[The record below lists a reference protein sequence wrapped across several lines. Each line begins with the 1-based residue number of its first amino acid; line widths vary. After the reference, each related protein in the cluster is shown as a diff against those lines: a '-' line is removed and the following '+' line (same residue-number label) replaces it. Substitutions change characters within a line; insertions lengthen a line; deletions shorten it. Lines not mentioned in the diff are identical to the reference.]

1 MNVVGEFEDFI
12 VLINNLSKL
21 DAYVLIIDF
30 FMFGDKYGDGIILI
44 KYIKRYFLSL
54 SIIVLIMNNNSAIFS
69 AVLDLDIEGI
79 VLK

>member
-12 VLINNLSKL
+12 VLINNLLKL
-21 DAYVLIIDF
+21 DVYVLIIDF

-44 KYIKRYFLSL
+44 KYIKCYFLSL
-54 SIIVLIMNNNSAIFS
+54 LIIVLIMNNNLVIFS
-69 AVLDLDIEGI
+69 VVLDLDIEGI